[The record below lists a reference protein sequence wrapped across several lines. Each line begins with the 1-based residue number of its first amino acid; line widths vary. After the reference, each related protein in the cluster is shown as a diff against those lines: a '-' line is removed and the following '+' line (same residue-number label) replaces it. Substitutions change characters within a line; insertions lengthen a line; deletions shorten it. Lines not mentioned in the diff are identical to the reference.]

1 MFYEILPAGNAIV
14 MCSSENS
21 LYILLTG
28 VNISK
33 STYSAVD
40 IYRNAVIKLFANW
53 CMLTYICSGRL
64 CTAPISYSCW

>member
-40 IYRNAVIKLFANW
+40 IYRNAVIKLFAN
-53 CMLTYICSGRL
+53 
-64 CTAPISYSCW
+64 